1 MVCEESLLAFS
12 CRCLSLTSPHNPTPC
27 ATCTGDNLHLVHVI
41 PCLPL
46 TTEMPPFEGSSV
58 LGTSLPQEQMER
70 EEAAWKETQ
79 VRGQRLS

>member
-1 MVCEESLLAFS
+1 M
-12 CRCLSLTSPHNPTPC
+12 
-27 ATCTGDNLHLVHVI
+27 HVI

-79 VRGQRLS
+79 VRGQRLSDQLLPHKGLWPQHGPGQQWDMLIPVDCAFLAV